1 MKSRLRKLEKR
12 LFGGKRKVVSVI
24 LTNRRDKKTKKT
36 YWEICLDPLVEDKEK
51 GPIDPIWR
59 EFWKASKEGKLT
71 SGEEVERLG
80 RELEEKYPETDIRVV
95 LISIPEPQEYI
106 ASWLS
111 IDSEEEI
118 KQLMKDH
125 YDNYWHEDYEWE
137 EIKEMYRTL
146 KERRGLSH
154 REV

>member
-1 MKSRLRKLEKR
+1 MKARLRKLEKR
-12 LFGGKRKVVSVI
+12 VLSKNRRFVFVI
-24 LTNRRDKKTKKT
+24 LTKRRDKKTKKT
-36 YWEICLDPLVEDKEK
+36 YWEMDFDQLMEDKET
-51 GPIDPIWR
+51 PPSDPVLR

-71 SGEEVERLG
+71 SEEEVERLG

-137 EIKEMYRTL
+137 EIKEIYRTL